1 MARVRVEQDYGGI
14 GELLKSA
21 EVRAMISERGSAIAR
36 AAEARGITVD
46 NDRVA
51 LPVTQVDGV
60 GGTRA
65 YTLVILDHPAG
76 AAVEAKHRV
85 LGGSLSA
92 ARG

>member
-1 MARVRVEQDYGGI
+1 MARVRVEQDYAGI
-14 GELLKSA
+14 GQLLKSA

-36 AAEARGITVD
+36 VAEGRGITVD

-51 LPVTQVDGV
+51 LPVTQVDGI

-65 YTLVILDHPAG
+65 YTLVILDHAAG
-76 AAVEAKHRV
+76 TAVEAKHRV

>member
-1 MARVRVEQDYGGI
+1 MARVRIEQDYGGI
-14 GELLKSA
+14 GQLLKSA

-36 AAEARGITVD
+36 AAEARGITVN
-46 NDRVA
+46 NDSES
-51 LPVTQVDGV
+51 LPVTQVDGI
-60 GGTRA
+60 GGSRA

-85 LGGSLSA
+85 LGTALGA